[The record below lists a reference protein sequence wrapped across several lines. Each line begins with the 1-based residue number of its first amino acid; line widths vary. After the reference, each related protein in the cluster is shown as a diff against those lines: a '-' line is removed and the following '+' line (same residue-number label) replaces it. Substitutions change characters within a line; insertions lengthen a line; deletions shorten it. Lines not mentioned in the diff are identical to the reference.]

1 MSTVAQKASASALFS
16 LASLEAAA
24 TRLPARHV
32 ADKVIHELRSTVGS
46 SPGHTDS
53 QRNHKDT
60 RSGSLVDMVDLYVQH
75 VPTSSKILADMELLL
90 RSKRIHT
97 SLMEMYNPLYGM
109 SEQER
114 IRATARTV
122 GLDVPQAHL

>member
-32 ADKVIHELRSTVGS
+32 ADKVIHELRST
-46 SPGHTDS
+46 
-53 QRNHKDT
+53 RNHKDT
-60 RSGSLVDMVDLYVQH
+60 LSGSLVDMVDLYVQH

>member
-24 TRLPARHV
+24 TRLPARQV
-32 ADKVIHELRSTVGS
+32 ADKVLHELRSTVCIS
-46 SPGHTDS
+46 FERIDA

-60 RSGSLVDMVDLYVQH
+60 LSGSLVDMVDLYVQN
-75 VPTSSKILADMELLL
+75 VPKSSTILADMELLL

>member
-24 TRLPARHV
+24 TRLPARQV
-32 ADKVIHELRSTVGS
+32 ADKVLHELRSTVGS

-60 RSGSLVDMVDLYVQH
+60 LSGSLVDMVDLYVQNVPKSSH
-75 VPTSSKILADMELLL
+75 VLADMELLL
-90 RSKRIHT
+90 RSKRIQT